1 MTDEEN
7 ENFSISE
14 VVQRFSGEFEIS
26 DSNLR
31 FWEKEGLL
39 SPRRS
44 RGGHRLYSEEDIEK
58 IRLIHKL
65 KTERYFPLAMI
76 KRFISSGM
84 PLTQVQAHLDHASE
98 HLRPLKYDP
107 EFIPCTLSEMAES
120 AGLSLE
126 VAERVVAVGFL
137 APQGD
142 GLFDEDDLH
151 IAKLFRL
158 STEMGFEPEDFS
170 SYLRAMDNVARE
182 QVLLASRG
190 KPPFNSPQQQPSRFQ
205 VLVEDLPRYL
215 FRKSLLRAFKQ
226 LDESGFFDQKCHQM
240 KGTES

>member
-1 MTDEEN
+1 MTEEDN

-44 RGGHRLYSEEDIEK
+44 RGGHRLYSEQDVEK

-65 KTERYFPLAMI
+65 KTERYLPLAMI

-84 PLTQVQAHLDHASE
+84 PLTQVQAHLDHAAE
-98 HLRPLKYDP
+98 HLRPIMYDP
-107 EFIPCTLSEMAES
+107 EFKPCTLSALAEC
-120 AGLSLE
+120 AGLSQE
-126 VAERVVAVGFL
+126 VAERMIAVGFL
-137 APQGD
+137 APQGE
-142 GLFDEDDLH
+142 GLFDEDDLY

-170 SYLRAMDNVARE
+170 SYIQAMEAVARE
-182 QVLLASRG
+182 QVKLASRG
-190 KPPFNSPQQQPSRFQ
+190 RPPQIPSQPQSLKYQ

-215 FRKSLLRAFKQ
+215 LRKALLRAFKQ

-240 KGTES
+240 KGKES